1 MQVGDLVRLRY
12 IKMGVGGDLGIII
25 DGPESAEFD
34 PLMPSYKI
42 WWMALNKTGWWDAHR
57 LEKIK

>member
-1 MQVGDLVRLRY
+1 RY

-34 PLMPSYKI
+34 PLTPSYKI